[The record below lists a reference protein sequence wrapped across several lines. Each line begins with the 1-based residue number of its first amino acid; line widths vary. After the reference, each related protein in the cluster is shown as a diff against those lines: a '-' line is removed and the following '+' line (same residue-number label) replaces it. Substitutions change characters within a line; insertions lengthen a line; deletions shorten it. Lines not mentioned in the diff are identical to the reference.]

1 MLKDYYSKSDIL
13 LAPPQVYELS
23 RLKNFK
29 DFDELKKFAFE
40 RQELGLEQWMPRII
54 LRDSQTNMDLFN
66 SEFVVI
72 ICGDSHHINNCNQ
85 NCKLNRILSRD
96 TQNGKKFFV
105 ECNIELPFGQLSPIS

>member
-40 RQELGLEQWMPRII
+40 RQELGLEQWLPQII
-54 LRDSQTNMDLFN
+54 LRDSETNMDLLN
-66 SEFVVI
+66 SKFVVTLP
-72 ICGDSHHINNCNQ
+72 GDDCIKNS
-85 NCKLNRILSRD
+85 KLNRILSRD
-96 TQNGKKFFV
+96 TQNGRKFFV
-105 ECNIELPFGQLSPIS
+105 ECNIELPFGQLSPIF